1 MKRTFAR
8 VGTPIFDNHKTYR
21 AKNVRNF
28 LKKNGIVCRPILEL
42 SPNWGGFYERMN
54 SIIKRALRKT
64 LGNAH
69 LNYEE
74 LETVII
80 EIEGIMNSRPLS
92 SYFND
97 DEIFEPLTPSH
108 LMYGRRLKSN
118 ISSDQK
124 VDHDLSPS
132 KRVKYINKLLVNYW
146 ERFRNEYLT
155 SLRER
160 KLNDGKIPF
169 VDVGQV
175 VIIKKK
181 LMPRNQ

>member
-1 MKRTFAR
+1 
-8 VGTPIFDNHKTYR
+8 
-21 AKNVRNF
+21 
-28 LKKNGIVCRPILEL
+28 
-42 SPNWGGFYERMN
+42 
-54 SIIKRALRKT
+54 
-64 LGNAH
+64 
-69 LNYEE
+69 
-74 LETVII
+74 
-80 EIEGIMNSRPLS
+80 MNSRPLS

-118 ISSDQK
+118 IPSDQE
-124 VDHDLSPS
+124 VVHDLSPS
-132 KRVKYINKLLVNYW
+132 KRVKYINKLLVRYW

-181 LMPRNQ
+181 LMPRNQWNLGKIERVICSPDGIPKGAEILTKNGIIKRPLSLLCPVEMGSSDSVVQSENPTSAVEKEIKPRRKAAVDGEARRRVATIKF